1 VTTLEDAHVLITG
14 GSQGIGFATAQRV
27 LDRGGR
33 VSIVAR
39 DAERLAAAADALERR
54 ANDPTRV
61 CAETA
66 DVTDREGFE
75 NALGLIIAQ
84 FGPVDVLV
92 ANAGG
97 ARPRLFT
104 DAPVDDFEQ
113 QMTLNY
119 LGTVW
124 PIRAVVPSMIERGG
138 GHLVLVSS
146 AAGLMGVVGYAAY
159 GAAKFAVRG
168 LAEAIR
174 PELKPHGIVVT
185 CVYPPD
191 TDTPGLA
198 AEDATKPAATRSIAA
213 LVSPRTAE
221 SVAHDIVN
229 GIEHDRAD
237 VTCDRA
243 TALVLR
249 AGGAGGL
256 LSPVMRRMMDRHVR
270 KANESADEEGR
281 R

>member
-1 VTTLEDAHVLITG
+1 VTRLEDAHVLITG
-14 GSQGIGFATAQRV
+14 GSQGIGLATAERV

-39 DAERLAAAADALERR
+39 DTRRLAAAEDALEARV
-54 ANDPTRV
+54 NDPTRV
-61 CAETA
+61 CAESA

-75 NALGLIIAQ
+75 VALGLVIAQ

-104 DAPVDDFEQ
+104 EAPIDDFEH
-113 QMTLNY
+113 QMSLNY
-119 LGTVW
+119 FGALYPV
-124 PIRAVVPSMIERGG
+124 RAVVPSMIERGG

-146 AAGLMGVVGYAAY
+146 AAGLIGVVGYSAY

-174 PELKPHGIVVT
+174 PELKPDGITVT

-198 AEDATKPAATRSIAA
+198 AEDATKPEATRSLSA
-213 LVSPRTAE
+213 LVAPRSAE
-221 SVAHDIVN
+221 SVARDLVH
-229 GIEHDRAD
+229 GIEHDRND

-243 TALVLR
+243 TGLLLR

-256 LSPVMRRMMDRHVR
+256 MSPVMRRLMDRHVR
-270 KANESADEEGR
+270 KASESDAPQ
-281 R
+281 